1 VESVAC
7 PPVMG
12 FSTAPLVLWERF
24 VPSRQIGRHVL
35 CYKQLD
41 STMSQAWNLVNNG
54 AIHGTAVVALEQT
67 QGHGRLGRS
76 WISEPGHS
84 LTTSV
89 ILHTNALVAAKL
101 SMVSGL
107 AVVQAVHRLT
117 GTHCTIKWPNDVRIA
132 TKKVCGILPEVR
144 VDTEGTAVAVVG
156 FGLNLSLDTNQYPE
170 IRDNAVSLQAA
181 TGYDIKMSAAAD
193 ALLEALD
200 ELHTGAIGGRDV
212 LGEWR
217 GTLDTLG
224 SRVTA
229 RFRSGEETGMAEGV
243 ADDGSLL
250 LRRPDGTL
258 MKLASGEVTLHG

>member
-1 VESVAC
+1 MRFPTS
-7 PPVMG
+7 P
-12 FSTAPLVLWERF
+12 FVLWERF

-35 CYKQLD
+35 CYDQVD
-41 STMSQAWNLVNNG
+41 STMSRAWSLVSNG
-54 AIHGTAVVALEQT
+54 ADHGTAVVALEQT

-84 LTTSV
+84 LTMSV
-89 ILHTNALVAAKL
+89 ILRTNASVAAKL

-107 AVVQAVHRLT
+107 AAVQAVHLLT

-132 TKKVCGILPEVR
+132 TKKVCGILPEAR
-144 VDTEGTAVAVVG
+144 VDTKGTAVAVVG
-156 FGLNLSLDTNQYPE
+156 FGLNLSLDTSQYPD
-170 IRDNAVSLQAA
+170 IRESAISLQAA
-181 TGYDIKMSAAAD
+181 TGYDIGMSAAAD
-193 ALLEALD
+193 ALLDALD
-200 ELHTGAIGGRDV
+200 ELHAGAIGGRDV

-217 GTLDTLG
+217 DTLDTLG

-229 RFRSGEETGMAEGV
+229 RLRNGEETGLAEGV

-258 MKLASGEVTLHG
+258 VQLASGEVTLHG